1 MARSSGLVRRHRL
14 ECAGSTDAVSGEA
27 FSRTREAAMFLKTDA
42 IVIGRRQILNT
53 SLALRLYTRK
63 YGPVS
68 AIAKGAFRRR
78 RKAEPPSAPDL
89 FQRGEVVLWLGPGRE
104 RAILHEW
111 SPDDFRTGLRSEYDR
126 FRVAA
131 GCAALVAALSVGSDP
146 VGRTSASSVEPD
158 IQSSGRRGMV
168 ASEDRGE
175 HFTALEEALSELDR
189 GGATRKVGTARGPD
203 ATLRSGALRSTSGA
217 VRPVLWA
224 FVLRELERAGF
235 MASAGSCAVCG
246 GRFGRE
252 RRRKGAGA
260 GSCGEAAGLV
270 PGAGGFVCRDCR
282 ARVTE
287 ESESGEGE
295 VLIPLPP
302 EAAAAA
308 RFLSTSPSG
317 AASKLRPSP
326 RASSALER
334 AVRALAEYHLERA
347 MPALSPAKALR
358 IVAG

>member
-1 MARSSGLVRRHRL
+1 MFAH
-14 ECAGSTDAVSGEA
+14 A
-27 FSRTREAAMFLKTDA
+27 FVGMDDAAMFLKTDA
-42 IVIGRRQILNT
+42 IVIGRRAVMNT

-68 AIAKGAFRRR
+68 VIAKGAFRRR

-126 FRVAA
+126 FRAAA
-131 GCAALVAALSVGSDP
+131 GCAALVAALSPGSDM
-146 VGRTSASSVEPD
+146 GAWLSGESS
-158 IQSSGRRGMV
+158 
-168 ASEDRGE
+168 SEAMSERGE
-175 HFTALEEALSELDR
+175 HFTPLDAALSELDR
-189 GGATRKVGTARGPD
+189 GGAA
-203 ATLRSGALRSTSGA
+203 
-217 VRPVLWA
+217 RPVLWA
-224 FVLRELERAGF
+224 FVFRELERAGF
-235 MASAGSCAVCG
+235 LAPAGSCAACG
-246 GRFGRE
+246 SRFGRE
-252 RRRKGAGA
+252 RRRKGAGVET
-260 GSCGEAAGLV
+260 CGEAAGLM
-270 PGAGGFVCRDCR
+270 PGAGGFVCRACR
-282 ARVTE
+282 ARATE

-308 RFLSTSPSG
+308 RFLSTSPAG
-317 AASKLRPSP
+317 VASKLRPSA

-347 MPALSPAKALR
+347 MPALSPARELR
-358 IVAG
+358 TAAG